1 MHCALCIVHWILKMR
16 LFLFLVGGTGSRVMR
31 PLVMQLAAGIHPMND
46 AGQPMP
52 LEIIPIIV
60 DPHKAN
66 EDLKRTDNLL
76 RWYKQIRQSL
86 YGNDVDVL
94 HGFFSVKISTLSDI
108 LPNGSNLSDTFLFNM
123 GAIESKKFQDFISYN
138 TLDTGNQALCS
149 MMFSNY
155 QLDTKMDIGFVGSP
169 NIGSVALNQF
179 KDSEEF
185 RQFSNVFQKSD
196 RIFVVSSIFGGTG
209 AAGYPIIV
217 KNIRNAGNNAMI
229 NNRGDLRDA
238 KIGALT
244 VLPYFNVQQDE
255 KSPISRAD
263 FISKTKSALFYY
275 HDNLTGLRQN
285 GTDLPLSKINA
296 CYYLGDEVPSNPYFN
311 DPGGNG
317 QRNDAH
323 VVEYVGALS
332 ILDFMGIPDDQLK
345 TVGGNAVNP
354 IYKEYGLANDKL
366 TLNLKDF
373 GLSTRVF
380 VNRQMVK
387 FHLAYMYIT
396 NQLKSDI
403 GRGYTQDKPEITHGF
418 LSTST
423 FNTLT
428 SNFYVA
434 YRQWLKELRGNQRSF
449 IPFNLDTEKLSDA
462 ITGIAP
468 KSGFLKSTID
478 YKSLLSSL
486 NKASQVSVKSGKYGA
501 DKVALKLLDL
511 LDETLDKLV
520 DEKYDSL
527 C

>member
-1 MHCALCIVHWILKMR
+1 MR

-31 PLVMQLAAGIHPMND
+31 PLIMQLAAGVHPLD
-46 AGQPMP
+46 EQGQPMP
-52 LEIIPIIV
+52 LEIVPIVV

-66 EDLKRTDNLL
+66 EDLKRTENLM
-76 RWYKQIRQSL
+76 RWYKQIRRSL
-86 YGNDVDVL
+86 YGESVDVKR
-94 HGFFSVKISTLSDI
+94 GFFSVKISTLSDI
-108 LPNGSNLSDTFLFNM
+108 LPNGSQLSDTFLFNM
-123 GAIESKKFQDFISYN
+123 GAIESKKFMEFINYS

-185 RQFSNVFQKSD
+185 KQFSNVFQKTD

-217 KNIRNAGNNAMI
+217 KNIRNAANNVQI

-255 KSPISRAD
+255 RSPISRAD

-285 GTDLPLSKINA
+285 GVDLPMSKVNA

-332 ILDFMGIPDDQLK
+332 ILDFLSIPDDQLQ
-345 TVGGNAVNP
+345 TVNGNAQNT
-354 IYKEYGLANDKL
+354 IFKEFGLAYDKQ
-366 TLNLKDF
+366 TLSLKDF
-373 GLSTRVF
+373 GLQTRAL
-380 VNRQMVK
+380 VNRSLVK

-396 NQLKSDI
+396 NQLRQDV
-403 GRGYTQDKPEITHGF
+403 GRGYTQDKPEITNGF
-418 LSTST
+418 LSTSF

-428 SNFYVA
+428 ADFYVG
-434 YRQWLKELRGNQRSF
+434 YRQWLKELRTNQRSF
-449 IPFNLDTEKLSDA
+449 VPFNLDTDKLSDA
-462 ITGIAP
+462 ITDILP
-468 KSGFLKSTID
+468 KNGLFKSSID
-478 YKSLLSSL
+478 YKSMLSSL
-486 NKASQVSVKSGKYGA
+486 NKASQQATREGRYGT
-501 DKVALKLLDL
+501 DKVALKLLSL
-511 LDETLDKLV
+511 LDETLDKLI
-520 DEKYDSL
+520 DEKFNGIV
-527 C
+527 